1 MDSSDSSSEKT
12 SKCTDC
18 GHDEGSH
25 TDEYGALGQC
35 HLTMGE
41 RVPYMVPFVCACDA
55 FTNVTPP
62 LSAQFPDCE
71 LCDHAEDAHS
81 GDSDEC
87 DEQLDGEDCRCPGY
101 MPKGVEEVAPCR
113 TCGEP
118 WHKRHRCDEAQRL
131 GALVDQ
137 LEAENGPVPDDVKA
151 QVDAQWPKAD
161 PEPPAVQRPVPL
173 DRLALLGVAYQVGNT
188 MYEVL
193 VHPDA
198 QVRLVNGVLEIG
210 HGAEWHKENE
220 VTSIVQVRTV
230 LVGRSAD
237 S

>member
-1 MDSSDSSSEKT
+1 MSAVRWDTEAVAKLCRKGEARYWQGEGVGARMLAHPFQEAAPGSDL
-12 SKCTDC
+12 CTCQRLKD
-18 GHDEGSH
+18 HPAHVVAE
-25 TDEYGALGQC
+25 A
-35 HLTMGE
+35 
-41 RVPYMVPFVCACDA
+41 VAA
-55 FTNVTPP
+55 F
-62 LSAQFPDCE
+62 
-71 LCDHAEDAHS
+71 AEPQDAHVS
-81 GDSDEC
+81 PDEDEC
-87 DEQLDGEDCRCPGY
+87 PHESWEQDSAGQP
-101 MPKGVEEVAPCR
+101 
-113 TCGEP
+113 
-118 WHKRHRCDEAQRL
+118 HRCADCKRVFTQAEAEVRRL
-131 GALVDQ
+131 GKLLDQ
-137 LEAENGPVPDDVKA
+137 LREEYGPVPEDVKA
-151 QVDAQWPKAD
+151 QAEAQWPKAD